1 MTPSLT
7 LPPVVDIETA
17 AILVAQHAP
26 VKIIDVRTPAEFA
39 SVHIPGSYN
48 VPLDLLPEHRAELRD
63 TLRSPVLLVC
73 RSGQRARQAEQVL
86 READLTQLHVLDGG
100 IAAWEGAGKTVRRG
114 RQRWGLER
122 QVRGVA
128 GTLVL
133 AGTLGGVLAWRPLAY
148 LAAAI
153 GGGLAFSAI
162 TDSCGMAMALAKLP
176 YNRGATCDVREVV
189 TRLRDDAAT
198 TPAPVATLQ

>member
-1 MTPSLT
+1 MT
-7 LPPVVDIETA
+7 LPPVVDSET
-17 AILVAQHAP
+17 VALLLERDAP

-39 SVHIPGSYN
+39 SAHIPGSYN
-48 VPLDLLPEHRAELRD
+48 VPLDQLPEHRAELRD
-63 TLRSPVLLVC
+63 TLRAPAILVC

-86 READLTQLHVLDGG
+86 READLTQIHVLDGG
-100 IAAWEGAGKTVRRG
+100 IAAWDRADKPLRRG

-133 AGTLGGVLAWRPLAY
+133 AGALGGALAWRPLIY

-153 GGGLAFSAI
+153 GGGLAFSAA
-162 TDSCGMAMALAKLP
+162 TDSCGMALALSKLP
-176 YNRGATCDVREVV
+176 YNRAASCDVRVV
-189 TRLRDDAAT
+189 VARLGGVTA
-198 TPAPVATLQ
+198 

>member
-1 MTPSLT
+1 MTPST
-7 LPPVVDIETA
+7 ILPPVVDSET
-17 AILVAQHAP
+17 VALLLDRDAP
-26 VKIIDVRTPAEFA
+26 VKIIDVRTPAEFESA
-39 SVHIPGSYN
+39 HIPGSYN

-63 TLRSPVLLVC
+63 TLRAPAILVC
-73 RSGQRARQAEQVL
+73 RSGQRAQQAERVL

-100 IAAWEGAGKTVRRG
+100 IAAWERADKPLRRG

-133 AGTLGGVLAWRPLAY
+133 AGALGGALAWRPLTY

-153 GGGLAFSAI
+153 GGGLAFSAA
-162 TDSCGMAMALAKLP
+162 TDSCGMALALSKLP
-176 YNRGATCDVREVV
+176 YNRAASCDVREVV
-189 TRLRDDAAT
+189 ARLGDVTA
-198 TPAPVATLQ
+198 

>member
-1 MTPSLT
+1 MTPST
-7 LPPVVDIETA
+7 ILPPVVDIET
-17 AILVAQHAP
+17 VALLLDRDAP
-26 VKIIDVRTPAEFA
+26 VKLIDVRTPAEFA
-39 SVHIPGSYN
+39 SAHIPGSYN

-63 TLRSPVLLVC
+63 TLRAPAILVC
-73 RSGQRARQAEQVL
+73 RSGQRARQAERVL

-100 IAAWEGAGKTVRRG
+100 IAAWERADKPLRRG

-133 AGTLGGVLAWRPLAY
+133 AGALGGALAWRPLTY

-153 GGGLAFSAI
+153 GGGLAFSAA
-162 TDSCGMAMALAKLP
+162 TDSCGMALALSKLP
-176 YNRGATCDVREVV
+176 YNRAASCDVREVV
-189 TRLRDDAAT
+189 ARLGDVTA
-198 TPAPVATLQ
+198 